1 MLTYDQAKKIAI
13 GNTIPSGKV
22 YYSGDA
28 GSFYIF
34 TIVDKKTP
42 NIKGLMTGTTFIA
55 VDKISGK
62 IFTVDVTDN
71 RLKDVHKIEGPT
83 REDTNL

>member
-13 GNTIPSGKV
+13 DNTIPNGKV

-34 TIVDKKTP
+34 TIVDKDFP
-42 NIKGLMTGTTFIA
+42 MNIKGAMFGSTFTA
-55 VDKISGK
+55 VNKEGGEVW
-62 IFTVDVTDN
+62 TVSVTDE
-71 RLKDVHKIEGPT
+71 RLKNVKAIIRNGKLVT
-83 REDTNL
+83 S